1 MGGESRWGGGWG
13 EPMGWAA
20 EVRPAGPS
28 EPGRGEVIRPGG
40 ESCSDGWSGQG
51 KDTTVDGTVE
61 VPAGT
66 VEAPV
71 SLMTWL

>member
-1 MGGESRWGGGWG
+1 MGWGESRWDGPRKYGL
-13 EPMGWAA
+13 
-20 EVRPAGPS
+20 PAPS
-28 EPGRGEVIRPGG
+28 GRGRGEVIRPGG